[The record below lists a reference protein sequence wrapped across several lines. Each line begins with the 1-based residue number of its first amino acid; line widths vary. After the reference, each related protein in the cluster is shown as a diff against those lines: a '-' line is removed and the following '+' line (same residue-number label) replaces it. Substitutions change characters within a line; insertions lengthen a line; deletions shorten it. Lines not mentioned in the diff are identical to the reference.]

1 MSRLALHLP
10 LSSCSGRF
18 SLFAPVAVTLT
29 PGEGGFAMRTHHK
42 IVVAVAVIIV
52 LLLALLLPRKG
63 HADQTAEFGDVVVRY
78 SAITTD
84 QLFPAVAQSY
94 GIERSSRNGLVNIAV
109 EKKGSADTGQMIA
122 AVVTGKVAD
131 LTGHS
136 RPIRFRETNEGG
148 AVDYLGEFPIDASGT
163 YVFTINVSKAG
174 QATPYTVKFNR
185 DYVAD

>member
-1 MSRLALHLP
+1 
-10 LSSCSGRF
+10 
-18 SLFAPVAVTLT
+18 
-29 PGEGGFAMRTHHK
+29 MRTHHK
-42 IVVAVAVIIV
+42 IAVAVVVLIV
-52 LLLALLLPRKG
+52 LLLALLIPRAG
-63 HADQTAEFGDVVVRY
+63 HADQTATFGDVVVRY
-78 SAITTD
+78 SAISTD

-109 EKKGSADTGQMIA
+109 ENKSSSGGGEMIA

-136 RPIRFRETNEGG
+136 RPIRFRETNEDG

-163 YVFTINVSKAG
+163 YVFTINVSPGRSPSAAEAMDGLERPKAG

>member
-1 MSRLALHLP
+1 MR
-10 LSSCSGRF
+10 
-18 SLFAPVAVTLT
+18 VT
-29 PGEGGFAMRTHHK
+29 HK
-42 IVVAVAVIIV
+42 IGLLIGLIV
-52 LLLALLLPRKG
+52 MLLLALLIPRTG
-63 HADQTAEFGDVVVRY
+63 HADQTATFGDVVVRY
-78 SAITTD
+78 SAISTD

-109 EKKGSADTGQMIA
+109 EKKSSSDAGEMIA

-136 RPIRFRETNEGG
+136 RPIRFRETNEDG

-163 YVFTINVSKAG
+163 YVFTINVSPGRSPSAAEAMDGLERPKVG

>member
-1 MSRLALHLP
+1 
-10 LSSCSGRF
+10 
-18 SLFAPVAVTLT
+18 
-29 PGEGGFAMRTHHK
+29 MRTHHK
-42 IVVAVAVIIV
+42 IAVAVVVLIV
-52 LLLALLLPRKG
+52 LLLALLIPRAG
-63 HADQTAEFGDVVVRY
+63 HADQTATFGDVVVRY
-78 SAITTD
+78 SAISTD

-109 EKKGSADTGQMIA
+109 ENKSSLDAGEMIS

-136 RPIRFRETNEGG
+136 RPIRFRETNEDG

-163 YVFTINVSKAG
+163 YVFTINVSPGRSPSAAEAMDGLERPKVG

>member
-1 MSRLALHLP
+1 
-10 LSSCSGRF
+10 
-18 SLFAPVAVTLT
+18 
-29 PGEGGFAMRTHHK
+29 MRTHHK
-42 IVVAVAVIIV
+42 IAVAVAVILV
-52 LLLALLLPRKG
+52 LLLALLIPRTG
-63 HADQTAEFGDVVVRY
+63 HADQTASFGDVVIRY
-78 SAITTD
+78 SAISTD
-84 QLFPAVAQSY
+84 QLFPAVAQTY

-109 EKKGSADTGQMIA
+109 EKKGGAEAGEMIA

-136 RPIRFRETNEGG
+136 RPIRFRETNENG

-163 YVFTINVSKAG
+163 YVFTINVSPGRSPNAAEAMDGRERPKAG

>member
-1 MSRLALHLP
+1 
-10 LSSCSGRF
+10 
-18 SLFAPVAVTLT
+18 
-29 PGEGGFAMRTHHK
+29 MRTHHK

-52 LLLALLLPRKG
+52 LLLALLLPRQG
-63 HADQTAEFGDVVVRY
+63 HADQTAQFGDVVVRY
-78 SAITTD
+78 SAISTD

-109 EKKGSADTGQMIA
+109 EKKGSAGAGEMIA

-136 RPIRFRETNEGG
+136 RPIRFRETNEDG

-163 YVFTINVSKAG
+163 YVFTINVSPGRSPSAPEAKDGREGLAEAMDG
-174 QATPYTVKFNR
+174 TQQPNAAQAIPYTVKFNR